1 MLKEL
6 DFRTEATNMAEVRT
20 LLNARRIRAIVP
32 ASVDELVTQRVL
44 VMDFCEGFV
53 SHT

>member
-6 DFRTEATNMAEVRT
+6 DFRTEATNMAEVRA
-20 LLNARRIRAIVP
+20 LLSARRIRAIVP